1 MKQTVVMEDAAP
13 SEKLVDTPVRRATV
27 AATRE
32 ALLSAAERLFAE
44 RGIHAVANR
53 HISEAAGQ
61 GNNAAVSYHFG
72 TKADVVRAIV
82 RRHAE
87 QIEGIRA
94 RLLAEIGDSE
104 DLRDWVACAVLP
116 TTEHLDA
123 LGSPS
128 WYARFIAQVAADPS
142 LHAITTEEVSVTAP
156 SMHAL
161 QEGMNRCL
169 PGLPAELYAERA
181 AMTRH
186 LITQMSVE
194 RERALAGNASTTPGM
209 WGEVA
214 AGLIDAIVALW
225 QAPVMRAVTGGRSAS
240 AVRAAR
246 RGATLVTYA
255 STTPVV
261 SAVGLAGVSG
271 PAQQHTAKATPLK
284 TPPRGEQRA
293 LDEQDLLAYLKFV
306 QNVPHS
312 MTPGAW
318 PLT

>member
-1 MKQTVVMEDAAP
+1 MKRMVVMGDDAVL
-13 SEKLVDTPVRRATV
+13 SEEIVDVRAGRERI

-87 QIEGIRA
+87 QIEEIRA
-94 RLLAEIGDSE
+94 RLLAEIGDPA

-116 TTEHLDA
+116 ITEHLDA

-142 LHAITTEEVSVTAP
+142 LRAITDEQAPVTAP

-169 PGLPAELYAERA
+169 PGLPAKLYEQRA

-186 LITQMSVE
+186 LITQMSVDS
-194 RERALAGNASTTPGM
+194 ERALAGNASTTPAK

-214 AGLIDAIVALW
+214 IGLIDAIVALW
-225 QAPVMRAVTGGRSAS
+225 QAPVTCEPG
-240 AVRAAR
+240 
-246 RGATLVTYA
+246 
-255 STTPVV
+255 P
-261 SAVGLAGVSG
+261 AVGPHRPYGQSDAMPHQS
-271 PAQQHTAKATPLK
+271 HM
-284 TPPRGEQRA
+284 PP
-293 LDEQDLLAYLKFV
+293 
-306 QNVPHS
+306 PHLS
-312 MTPGAW
+312 
-318 PLT
+318 